1 VAFLLFRR
9 RQALEEKRH
18 WNLEDTRQMLKPAR
32 TDPVGTLFVFLD
44 LLERQPESLRKFSLA
59 HAKHQPPHADTAPH
73 MLVDR
78 IRSLLRHERS
88 PRLPQQQP
96 PPTRRWS
103 RLQAF
108 GPFHH
113 GAGVEIIAPASA
125 QNAPAMTLPSPAAD
139 FAPFR
144 SP

>member
-1 VAFLLFRR
+1 
-9 RQALEEKRH
+9 
-18 WNLEDTRQMLKPAR
+18 MLKPAR
-32 TDPVGTLFVFLD
+32 TDPVGALFVFLD

-59 HAKHQPPHADTAPH
+59 HAKHQPPHA
-73 MLVDR
+73 
-78 IRSLLRHERS
+78 
-88 PRLPQQQP
+88 
-96 PPTRRWS
+96 
-103 RLQAF
+103 